1 MTGLNRTNSAPRRLS
16 VRLAQDKRDL
26 EAVQR
31 LRWLVF
37 FEEMG
42 ASAGTA
48 PSTCLD
54 RDEFDDL
61 CDHLLVIDE
70 DRPADEAVVG
80 TYRLLRESIARKHG
94 GFYSAG
100 EFDLSPLMAPR
111 EILGAETLN
120 PGDPGFGEEPRELL
134 ELGRSCVLPPY
145 RTSATISMLWRGIF
159 EYVSTRRISVM
170 FGCASFPGSDPDV
183 YAPALSY
190 LYHNHLAPAEAR
202 PVVLDGKGVSLN
214 RLPQGGYDLKQA
226 LFQLPPLVK
235 GYIRVGAKFGDGA
248 YIDHQF
254 NTVDVCVVMPVEL
267 ISDRYAARFSV
278 AA

>member
-48 PSTCLD
+48 GATCLD
-54 RDEFDDL
+54 HDEFDEL

-100 EFDLSPLMAPR
+100 EFDLSPLMATR
-111 EILGAETLN
+111 EPLS
-120 PGDPGFGEEPRELL
+120 PDDDPRELL

-145 RTSATISMLWRGIF
+145 RTSATISLLWRGIF
-159 EYVSTRRISVM
+159 EYIASRRISVM

-190 LYHNHLAPAEAR
+190 LYHNHLALPEAR
-202 PVVLDGKGVSLN
+202 PVVHAGKGVSLN
-214 RLPQGGYDLKQA
+214 RLPQGGYDLRQA

-267 ISDRYAARFSV
+267 ISDRYAARFRV